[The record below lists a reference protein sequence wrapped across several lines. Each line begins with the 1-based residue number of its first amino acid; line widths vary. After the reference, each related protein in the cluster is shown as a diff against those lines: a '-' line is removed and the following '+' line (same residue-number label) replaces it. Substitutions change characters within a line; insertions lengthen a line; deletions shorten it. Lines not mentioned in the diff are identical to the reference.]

1 MSNWSTSRFLAFAG
15 SVLVVCAF
23 SVYLAACPFCS
34 AINLTFAEQ
43 IKTNDVVVIA
53 KLVEIPE
60 PVDDPDAE
68 LPKSIFEITN
78 VIKGDD
84 AVRTGMKVRSLLIGR
99 YPLGN
104 EFLIMGVDPP
114 NVSWSTPMKAN
125 KRVVGYLQKIQSLPK
140 KGAERLQFFQ
150 QYFEDEES
158 VLAFDA
164 YDEFAA
170 APYEDV
176 VALKEKMNRPQ
187 LVKWIRDKNTSTN
200 RRRLYLTML
209 GICGN
214 DSDVDMLEEF
224 IKSGDRKKQAGLD
237 ALIAAYLKLKGEPG
251 LDLIV
256 DTFLKDKDVEYVD
269 TLAAVTALRILGTE
283 IQAIPKERIVE
294 AMRTLL
300 DRPEIADM
308 VIPDLAR
315 WEDWT
320 VMEKLVKLFKE
331 ADEDTSWV
339 RVPIASYL
347 RACPKPEAKT
357 YIADLQKIDPQ
368 AIQRADFFLGLN
380 DDEDDDED
388 WGDGFTEEKQQ
399 DGSKVKTAKDETE
412 ASDKNAPAQKD
423 SPQKTPAKEAPKEA
437 PTKSHAAKRIPL
449 DMDSLEGT
457 QFVSA
462 PAPTAELNA
471 SVGVESSRRETEI
484 ELELASENPPKL
496 DEFVQNQVVLPVATA
511 EVRNAPLWQIL
522 TIPMAFS
529 LGIFVLLWSVISG
542 WFDRLIY

>member
-1 MSNWSTSRFLAFAG
+1 MG
-15 SVLVVCAF
+15 
-23 SVYLAACPFCS
+23 SVYLSACPFCS

-84 AVRTGMKVRSLLIGR
+84 YVRTGMQIRSLLVGR
-99 YPLGN
+99 YPAGN

-114 NVSWSTPMKAN
+114 NVSWSTPMKASQ
-125 KRVVGYLQKIQSLPK
+125 RVVGYLKTIQTLPK
-140 KGAERLQFFQ
+140 KGPKRLEFFQ
-150 QYFEDEES
+150 KYFEDKES

-164 YDEFAA
+164 YDEFAG

-176 VALKEKMNRPQ
+176 VALKEKMDRPQ
-187 LVKWIRDKNTSTN
+187 LVAWIKNKNTSTN

-209 GICGN
+209 GICGTEA
-214 DSDVDMLEEF
+214 DIEMLEGF
-224 IKSGDRKKQAGLD
+224 IKSGDRKQQAGLD
-237 ALIAAYLKLKGEPG
+237 ALIAAYLKLKGDAG
-251 LDLIV
+251 MDLIV
-256 DTFLKDKDVEYVD
+256 DTFLKDTEVEYVD
-269 TLAAVTALRILGTE
+269 TLAAVTALRILGME
-283 IQAIPKERIVE
+283 IEAIEKERIVA

-320 VMEKLVKLFKE
+320 VMDKLVAMFKA

-347 RACPKPEAKT
+347 RACPKPEAQVH
-357 YIADLQKIDPQ
+357 IAALQKIDPQ
-368 AIQRADFFLGLN
+368 AIERADFFLGLTDD
-380 DDEDDDED
+380 DDEDD
-388 WGDGFTEEKQQ
+388 WGDGFVEKDKNEKDKAGEAQE
-399 DGSKVKTAKDETE
+399 STSVKQEATPEATTKGDET
-412 ASDKNAPAQKD
+412 
-423 SPQKTPAKEAPKEA
+423 KEDTSEPHLA
-437 PTKSHAAKRIPL
+437 RRVPL
-449 DMDSLEGT
+449 DSNSLTES

-462 PAPTAELNA
+462 TPVAATAELTPA
-471 SVGVESSRRETEI
+471 IDGDADPEVVPTKIQPPSETAPSLAESEVE
-484 ELELASENPPKL
+484 ELA
-496 DEFVQNQVVLPVATA
+496 QVEAALPNDAGLPIATA
-511 EVRNAPLWQIL
+511 TDVRNVPMWQIV